1 MNRTNKLLVFLSLL
15 LAFPLSINA
24 ATEQVDIDNIRYAI
38 DLDNKSA
45 AVSGLASGTEL
56 IVNLTIP
63 DYIEYEGIQ
72 YPVTSIGFQ
81 AFTRCSGLK
90 GSLTIGNSVTTI
102 GEAAFYGCRG
112 FTESL
117 TIGNSV
123 TTVDDGSFSGC
134 SGFSELYLPQDIKY
148 IGNKSFSDI
157 QFKIVECSGL
167 TPPYTPEGNDYC
179 PFTDYSGTLF
189 VPDEAIATY
198 KSTDPWSRF
207 KK

>member
-90 GSLTIGNSVTTI
+90 GSLTIGNSVTT
-102 GEAAFYGCRG
+102 
-112 FTESL
+112 
-117 TIGNSV
+117 
-123 TTVDDGSFSGC
+123 VDDGSFSGC